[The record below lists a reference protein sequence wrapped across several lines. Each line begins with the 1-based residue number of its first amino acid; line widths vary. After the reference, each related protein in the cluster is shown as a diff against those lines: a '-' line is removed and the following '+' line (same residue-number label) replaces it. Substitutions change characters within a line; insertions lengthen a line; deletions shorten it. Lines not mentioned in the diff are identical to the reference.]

1 MSLENP
7 SVGARTYTLD
17 KVVESLDSE
26 NYENWA
32 YPSQSSLA
40 PSEPLKEAVE
50 ESTAPSEP
58 QEDAKEELRES
69 TEQEILA
76 PPIPKCKS
84 QQNMDGLG

>member
-17 KVVESLDSE
+17 KVDESLDSE

-32 YPSQSSLA
+32 YPLLQ
-40 PSEPLKEAVE
+40 PSEPQKEVAE

-58 QEDAKEELRES
+58 QEEAKEELRES

>member
-1 MSLENP
+1 MLLENP

-32 YPSQSSLA
+32 YPLLA

-58 QEDAKEELRES
+58 QEEAKEELRES
-69 TEQEILA
+69 TKQEILA

>member
-7 SVGARTYTLD
+7 SIGARTYTLD
-17 KVVESLDSE
+17 KVDESLDSE

-32 YPSQSSLA
+32 YPLLQ
-40 PSEPLKEAVE
+40 PSEPQKEVAE

-58 QEDAKEELRES
+58 QEEAEEELRES

-76 PPIPKCKS
+76 PQSLSASLNKTQTDWIR
-84 QQNMDGLG
+84 